1 MRCGMLILVGPSAS
15 GKTQILKI
23 LMEKYGMK
31 KLVTYTTRN
40 IRVNEV
46 DGIDYHFVSKEDF
59 LSKKEQGFFFETIE
73 YNNNY
78 YGTAKCDFADDKAV
92 ILEPNGLQKYINDAK
107 DKIQIVVL
115 KCEENVLRNRMIFR
129 QDKLEDIEKR
139 ITGDKTWFKEDL
151 YQKADLILDT
161 SHSDIFEDAE
171 RVYNFYQEAIN

>member
-1 MRCGMLILVGPSAS
+1 MLILVGPSAS

-40 IRVNEV
+40 MRVNEV
-46 DGIDYHFVSKEDF
+46 DGVDYHFITKEDF
-59 LSKKEQGFFFETIE
+59 MEKAESGFFFETIE

-78 YGTAKCDFADDKAV
+78 YGTAKNDFSNDKAV
-92 ILEPNGLQKYINDAK
+92 ILEPNGLYKYIDDAK
-107 DKIQIVVL
+107 DQIKIVVL

-139 ITGDKTWFKEDL
+139 INGDKTWFKADL
-151 YQKADLILDT
+151 YEQADLILDT
-161 SHSDIFEDAE
+161 SHSDIFDDAE
-171 RVYNFYQEAIN
+171 RVYSFYKESMK